1 MAQVQSVRAEKT
13 RLVRYL
19 LYLYCVREGFG
30 NDFQSLSLGQM
41 DRQVVASGR
50 QLNLRR
56 DLHRVAKRLARFF
69 ASTHNSPFNADYPL
83 FYWLIIG

>member
-1 MAQVQSVRAEKT
+1 MVQTEKM

-19 LYLYCVREGFG
+19 LYLYCVCEGFG
-30 NDFQSLSLGQM
+30 NDFQSLSLDQM

-56 DLHRVAKRLARFF
+56 DFGHWVAKRLARFF
-69 ASTHNSPFNADYPL
+69 ESTHNSHFKADYPL